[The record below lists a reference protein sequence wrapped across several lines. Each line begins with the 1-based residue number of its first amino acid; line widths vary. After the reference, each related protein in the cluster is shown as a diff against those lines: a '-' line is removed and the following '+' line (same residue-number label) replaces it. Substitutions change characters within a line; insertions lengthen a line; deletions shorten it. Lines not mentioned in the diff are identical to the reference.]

1 MKVPINGRKRD
12 LLSRAEQLLKSG
24 SPEVIEKIK
33 EIYVDSFGLSNY
45 AKTPP
50 KPPPMSH
57 NTGVPPPVYVKHPNV
72 TFKSHP
78 FYQKLDTLIR
88 PTVLGGS
95 AHGHNYRGQNAM
107 VLQFHLTTQQAND
120 ISSSE

>member
-88 PTVLGGS
+88 PTVLG
-95 AHGHNYRGQNAM
+95 NFNT
-107 VLQFHLTTQQAND
+107 LK
-120 ISSSE
+120 